1 VDPDGAS
8 SSGGSAEPERV
19 EFADEDPARRA
30 AADVERL
37 MSEATGLRRIVDL
50 AGEVRE
56 GGRPDLMSGSGRPI
70 DHARAAPPAE
80 PGSSA

>member
-1 VDPDGAS
+1 VRDREVGAVGWAGPVDPDGAS

-56 GGRPDLMSGSGRPI
+56 GGRPDLTSGSGE
-70 DHARAAPPAE
+70 AR
-80 PGSSA
+80 